1 MCVYCRLFLLVFK
14 YFCNSTIGIGINAS
28 VHTISHCNVF
38 KGHTLN
44 IVDKLST
51 DITDTCKNTHI
62 TKDRTSFILL
72 NIG

>member
-28 VHTISHCNVF
+28 IHTIIHWSVF
-38 KGHTLN
+38 KSHTLN
-44 IVDKLST
+44 MVDKLSIE
-51 DITDTCKNTHI
+51 ITDTCRNTHI
-62 TKDRTSFILL
+62 AKDRTSFRLL